1 MKSYEFTTPR
11 AAFGIAAV
19 AMTALTFGLS
29 VGAPLKAST
38 AAHGAAP
45 VVAQSAATPMP
56 TEVAIVPARIDV
68 VAARTQQ
75 KAIGAVWHAQPKRGQ
90 SI

>member
-38 AAHGAAP
+38 AAHSAAA
-45 VVAQSAATPMP
+45 VVAQSTRD
-56 TEVAIVPARIDV
+56 TVGVFAIEKRA
-68 VAARTQQ
+68 
-75 KAIGAVWHAQPKRGQ
+75 AIGDRLLGLALGQLAQVGGAHME
-90 SI
+90 